1 MASQVVLD
9 SIALDI
15 DPNNYVMIGGRKR
28 GSVHR
33 IIDGSTVYQDRGIS
47 ASDLTIQ
54 ISGVLTSLTTLQALY
69 AIYRKTSHSF
79 TLTDFKG
86 NVFTVIFTPGAE
98 SFTAK
103 PIYGSNIAYT
113 YALQLSV
120 VSITTWLGGAFPAT
134 T

>member
-9 SIALDI
+9 GIALDI
-15 DPNNYVMIGGRKR
+15 DPNNYVPIGGRKR

-54 ISGVLTSLTTLQALY
+54 ISGILTSQTTLQALY
-69 AIYRKTSHSF
+69 AIYRKTSYSF

-86 NVFTVIFTPGAE
+86 NVLTVMFTPGAE

-113 YALQLSV
+113 YAMQLSV
-120 VSITTWLGGAFPAT
+120 VSVTTWLGGVFPAT